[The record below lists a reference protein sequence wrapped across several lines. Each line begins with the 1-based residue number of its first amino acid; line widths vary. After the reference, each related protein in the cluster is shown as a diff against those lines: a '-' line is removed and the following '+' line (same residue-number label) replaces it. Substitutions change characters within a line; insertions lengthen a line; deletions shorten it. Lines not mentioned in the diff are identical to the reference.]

1 MEIFKIISDPYKKEI
16 KFETVVTE
24 TWETIPVTR
33 NDNSNLVSDELVH
46 GFFPYNVKK
55 IIDEIYEMKHKQG
68 QRIEIMFEGTAD
80 DYNALRNLC
89 SREKYADKIK
99 LLAQKKYLNSAKD
112 ILPKIS
118 DIFKNVKPLIDDT
131 IFSDEKFKADMQ
143 KLEDTVNRQM
153 VPICVIGNYSSGKST
168 FVNALIGREIL
179 PSGDDPVTDCVYR
192 ITCSPDKEC
201 GWVQFEYKGKTVRFL
216 INSENN
222 DGFVSYGQSI
232 SDDKFLSGLK
242 EKLAFCSSKSVHF
255 RIHTLLFMIEEHKK
269 QTKNHDTKS
278 DISSLIQICIPFSKE
293 GVLSESKCDYVI
305 FDTPGESSA
314 SNEYHSDVLQKQM
327 QSLSNGLVLFITDS
341 RSLDKVSEENL
352 CRKLISM
359 DSIDER
365 FTMVIVNRA
374 DSANLP
380 KDGFEDSDIEE
391 KLGQAV
397 CSTLHSNRIFYVS
410 SILGL
415 ASKQNGKFID
425 EYYQNVYDKEIRN
438 YTDSNARTV
447 KSLYRYNIIPEQIK
461 ENCDEM
467 SEAQPNKLFAKSGLF
482 WIEQE
487 IKQFAEEYS
496 PYDKCIRSK
505 AFLEEIIEKTL
516 SLTKE
521 KQKKFEASK
530 AELDKKLK
538 EEAKKNIDYLQDTA
552 VSFWDKC
559 KKDYLLKMAEKEK
572 FTEIEQSEF
581 QKWHDDLQSYFQ
593 SYYKG
598 YNFWKD
604 AKAKNFKERV
614 DNKKKLKELSKE
626 IETIV
631 SDRIFKKV
639 KEKFDNEIYD
649 YNNILYHTSKVSLI
663 DISEKLKKEL
673 IDAITCSEGL
683 SDEKKRELE
692 RIVAN
697 YERLQFQ
704 EKADTAF
711 DINNLKQYKF
721 KIGNLKI
728 GEKDSLNLKKLT
740 STYNRE
746 MKKNIDD
753 IADGL
758 EKNHIPAFAQWKN
771 RLLQLLEDNIV
782 EINPDLRELNAEVN
796 AQKKEI
802 EDLKDKGLRLREYK
816 NQIESLMKWR

>member
-16 KFETVVTE
+16 KFETVVIETE
-24 TWETIPVTR
+24 ETIPVTR

-55 IIDEIYEMKHKQG
+55 IIDEIYEIKHKQG
-68 QRIEIMFEGTAD
+68 QQIEIAFEGTAD

-99 LLAQKKYLNSAKD
+99 LLAQKNYLNSAKD

-118 DIFKNVKPLIDDT
+118 EIFEKVKPLVDDT

-179 PSGDDPVTDCVYR
+179 PSGDDPVTDCVYK
-192 ITCSPDKEC
+192 ITRSPDKEC
-201 GWVQFEYKGKTVRFL
+201 GWVQFEYKGQTVRFL
-216 INSENN
+216 INNDCQ
-222 DGFVSYGQSI
+222 DGFISYNQNI
-232 SDDKFLSGLK
+232 SSDKFLSGLK
-242 EKLAFCSSKSVHF
+242 KKLDSDSSKSVCF
-255 RIHTLLFMIEEHKK
+255 RIHTLLFAIEEYKK
-269 QTKNHDTKS
+269 QAKNHDTQS

-415 ASKQNGKFID
+415 ASKQNGKLID

-438 YTDSNARTV
+438 YTDSNARNM

-521 KQKKFEASK
+521 KQKKFEVSK

-538 EEAKKNIDYLQDTA
+538 EEAKKNIDYLQNTA

-559 KKDYLLKMAEKEK
+559 KKDYLLKW
-572 FTEIEQSEF
+572 Q
-581 QKWHDDLQSYFQ
+581 
-593 SYYKG
+593 
-598 YNFWKD
+598 
-604 AKAKNFKERV
+604 
-614 DNKKKLKELSKE
+614 KKK
-626 IETIV
+626 
-631 SDRIFKKV
+631 
-639 KEKFDNEIYD
+639 
-649 YNNILYHTSKVSLI
+649 SLR
-663 DISEKLKKEL
+663 K
-673 IDAITCSEGL
+673 
-683 SDEKKRELE
+683 
-692 RIVAN
+692 
-697 YERLQFQ
+697 
-704 EKADTAF
+704 
-711 DINNLKQYKF
+711 
-721 KIGNLKI
+721 
-728 GEKDSLNLKKLT
+728 
-740 STYNRE
+740 
-746 MKKNIDD
+746 
-753 IADGL
+753 
-758 EKNHIPAFAQWKN
+758 
-771 RLLQLLEDNIV
+771 
-782 EINPDLRELNAEVN
+782 
-796 AQKKEI
+796 
-802 EDLKDKGLRLREYK
+802 
-816 NQIESLMKWR
+816 

>member
-1 MEIFKIISDPYKKEI
+1 METFKIISDPYKKEI
-16 KFETVVTE
+16 KFETVVKE
-24 TWETIPVTR
+24 TGETIPVTR

-55 IIDEIYEMKHKQG
+55 IIDEIYDMKHKQG
-68 QRIEIMFEGTAD
+68 QQIKIRFEGTAD

-89 SREKYADKIK
+89 SREKYADKIE

-118 DIFKNVKPLIDDT
+118 EIFEKVKPLVDDT

-179 PSGDDPVTDCVYR
+179 PSGDDPVTDCVYK
-192 ITCSPDKEC
+192 ITRSPDKEC
-201 GWVQFEYKGKTVRFL
+201 GWVQFEYKGQTVRFL
-216 INSENN
+216 INNDCQ
-222 DGFVSYGQSI
+222 DGFISYNQNI
-232 SDDKFLSGLK
+232 SSDKFLSGLK
-242 EKLAFCSSKSVHF
+242 KKLDSDSSKSVCF
-255 RIHTLLFMIEEHKK
+255 RIHTLLFAIEEYKK
-269 QTKNHDTKS
+269 QAKNHDTQS

-415 ASKQNGKFID
+415 ASKQNGKLID

-461 ENCDEM
+461 ENCDEL

-538 EEAKKNIDYLQDTA
+538 EEAKENIDYLRKTA
-552 VSFWDKC
+552 RLFWDKC
-559 KKDYLLKMAEKEK
+559 KQELYVIKMVNKMK

-581 QKWHDDLQSYFQ
+581 QKWHDNLQNFFQ
-593 SYYKG
+593 LYKG
-598 YNFWKD
+598 YNSLKCT
-604 AKAKNFKERV
+604 KGENFKERM

-631 SDRIFKKV
+631 SDRLFKKV
-639 KEKFDNEIYD
+639 KEQFNDKMYV
-649 YNNILYHTSKVSLI
+649 YNDRLYQASKASLT

-683 SDEKKRELE
+683 SYEKKRELE

-740 STYNRE
+740 STYSSE

-753 IADGL
+753 IAHKL
-758 EKNHIPAFAQWKN
+758 INNHILAFAEWRD

>member
-24 TWETIPVTR
+24 TEETIPVTR

-55 IIDEIYEMKHKQG
+55 IIDEIYEIKYKQG
-68 QRIEIMFEGTAD
+68 QQIEIMFEGTAD

-99 LLAQKKYLNSAKD
+99 LLAQKNYLNSAKD

-118 DIFKNVKPLIDDT
+118 EIFEKVKPLVDDT

-179 PSGDDPVTDCVYR
+179 PNGDDPVTDCVYR
-192 ITCSPDKEC
+192 ITRSPDKEC
-201 GWVQFEYKGKTVRFL
+201 GWVQFEYKGKTVKFSVK
-216 INSENN
+216 SERH
-222 DGFVSYGQSI
+222 SI
-232 SDDKFLSGLK
+232 LDYQGLSDDTFLSGLK
-242 EKLAFCSSKSVHF
+242 KKLDSDSSKSVCF
-255 RIHTLLFMIEEHKK
+255 RIHTLLFAIEEHKK
-269 QTKNHDTKS
+269 QAKNHDTQS

-380 KDGFEDSDIEE
+380 KNGFEDSDIEE

-415 ASKQNGKFID
+415 ASKQNGKLID

-461 ENCDEM
+461 ENCDEL

-505 AFLEEIIEKTL
+505 VFLEEIIEKTL

-538 EEAKKNIDYLQDTA
+538 EEAKKNINYLRETA
-552 VSFWDKC
+552 RLFWDKC

-581 QKWHDDLQSYFQ
+581 QKWHDNLQSYFQ
-593 SYYKG
+593 SYKG

-639 KEKFDNEIYD
+639 KEKFDDEIYD
-649 YNNILYHTSKVSLI
+649 YNDILYHTSRVSLI

-683 SDEKKRELE
+683 SYEKKRELE

-704 EKADTAF
+704 KKADTAF

-740 STYNRE
+740 STYSSE

-753 IADGL
+753 IAHKL
-758 EKNHIPAFAQWKN
+758 INNHILAFAEWRD

-802 EDLKDKGLRLREYK
+802 EDLKDKGVRLREYK
-816 NQIESLMKWR
+816 NQIEFLMKWR

>member
-24 TWETIPVTR
+24 KTIPVTR

-55 IIDEIYEMKHKQG
+55 IIDEIYEMKYKQG

-89 SREKYADKIK
+89 SREKYADKIE

-118 DIFKNVKPLIDDT
+118 EIFEKVKPLVDDT

-168 FVNALIGREIL
+168 FVNALIGGEIL
-179 PSGDDPVTDCVYR
+179 PSGDDPVTDCVYK
-192 ITCSPDKEC
+192 ITRSPDKEC
-201 GWVQFEYKGKTVRFL
+201 GWVQFEYKGQTVRFL
-216 INSENN
+216 INNDRQ
-222 DGFVSYGQSI
+222 DGFISYNQNI
-232 SDDKFLSGLK
+232 SSDKFLSGLK
-242 EKLAFCSSKSVHF
+242 KKLDSDSSKSVCF
-255 RIHTLLFMIEEHKK
+255 RIHTLLFAIEEYKK
-269 QTKNHDTKS
+269 QAKNHDTQS

-415 ASKQNGKFID
+415 ASKQNGKLID

-438 YTDSNARTV
+438 YTDSNARNM

-467 SEAQPNKLFAKSGLF
+467 SETQPNKLFGKSGLF

-487 IKQFAEEYS
+487 IKRFAEEYS

-521 KQKKFEASK
+521 KQKKFEVSK

-538 EEAKKNIDYLQDTA
+538 EEAKKNINYLRETA
-552 VSFWDKC
+552 RLFWDKC

-581 QKWHDDLQSYFQ
+581 QKWHDDLQSSFQ
-593 SYYKG
+593 LYKE
-598 YNFWKD
+598 YNSPKCT
-604 AKAKNFKERV
+604 KGENFKERM
-614 DNKKKLKELSKE
+614 DNKKKLKELSKD
-626 IETIV
+626 IESQV
-631 SDRIFKKV
+631 SARLFKKV
-639 KEKFDNEIYD
+639 KKKFNHEIDN
-649 YNNILYHTSKVSLI
+649 YNNRLYQASKASLT

-683 SDEKKRELE
+683 SHEKKSELE

-704 EKADTAF
+704 KKADTAF

-728 GEKDSLNLKKLT
+728 GEKDINDIGKKLAY
-740 STYNRE
+740 SHVMVFVEWR
-746 MKKNIDD
+746 
-753 IADGL
+753 
-758 EKNHIPAFAQWKN
+758 N
-771 RLLQLLEDNIV
+771 RLLQLLGDNIV

>member
-1 MEIFKIISDPYKKEI
+1 METFKIISDPYKKEI

-24 TWETIPVTR
+24 TEETIPVTR

-55 IIDEIYEMKHKQG
+55 IIDEIYEIKHKQG
-68 QRIEIMFEGTAD
+68 QQIEIAFEGTAD

-118 DIFKNVKPLIDDT
+118 EIFEKVKPLVDDT

-179 PSGDDPVTDCVYR
+179 PSGDDPVTDCVYK
-192 ITCSPDKEC
+192 ITRSPDKEC
-201 GWVQFEYKGKTVRFL
+201 GWVQFEYKGQTVRFL
-216 INSENN
+216 INNDRQ
-222 DGFVSYGQSI
+222 DGFISYNQNI
-232 SDDKFLSGLK
+232 SSDKFLSGLK
-242 EKLAFCSSKSVHF
+242 KKLDSDSSKSVCF
-255 RIHTLLFMIEEHKK
+255 RIHTLLFAIEEYKK
-269 QTKNHDTKS
+269 QAKNHDTQS

-415 ASKQNGKFID
+415 ASKQNGKLID

-438 YTDSNARTV
+438 YTDSNARNM

-461 ENCDEM
+461 ENCDEL

-505 AFLEEIIEKTL
+505 VFLEEIIEKTL

-538 EEAKKNIDYLQDTA
+538 EEAKKNINDLRGTA

-559 KKDYLLKMAEKEK
+559 RQELYVIKMVNKME

-581 QKWHDDLQSYFQ
+581 QGWYDDILSSFQ
-593 SYYKG
+593 SYKG
-598 YNFWKD
+598 YNSLKC
-604 AKAKNFKERV
+604 AKGENFKERM
-614 DNKKKLKELSKE
+614 DNKKKLKELSKD
-626 IETIV
+626 IESQV
-631 SDRIFKKV
+631 SARLFKKV
-639 KEKFDNEIYD
+639 KKKFNHEIDN
-649 YNNILYHTSKVSLI
+649 YNNRLYQASKASLT

-683 SDEKKRELE
+683 SHEKKSELE

-704 EKADTAF
+704 KKADTAF

-740 STYNRE
+740 STYNSE
-746 MKKNIDD
+746 MKKNIND
-753 IADGL
+753 IGKKLAYSHVMVFV
-758 EKNHIPAFAQWKN
+758 EWRN
-771 RLLQLLEDNIV
+771 RLLQLLGDNIV

-802 EDLKDKGLRLREYK
+802 EDLKAKGLRLREYK
-816 NQIESLMKWR
+816 NQIEFLMKWR

>member
-16 KFETVVTE
+16 KFESVVTE
-24 TWETIPVTR
+24 TGETIPVTR

-68 QRIEIMFEGTAD
+68 QQVEIRFEGTAD

-118 DIFKNVKPLIDDT
+118 EIFEKVKPLVDDT

-179 PSGDDPVTDCVYR
+179 PSGDDPVTDCVYK
-192 ITCSPDKEC
+192 ITRSPDKEC
-201 GWVQFEYKGKTVRFL
+201 GWVQFEYKGQTVRFL
-216 INSENN
+216 INNDRQ
-222 DGFVSYGQSI
+222 DGFISYNQNI
-232 SDDKFLSGLK
+232 SSDKFLSGLK
-242 EKLAFCSSKSVHF
+242 KKLDSDSSKSVCF
-255 RIHTLLFMIEEHKK
+255 RIHTLLFAIEEYKK
-269 QTKNHDTKS
+269 QAKNHDTQS

-293 GVLSESKCDYVI
+293 GVLSESKC
-305 FDTPGESSA
+305 
-314 SNEYHSDVLQKQM
+314 
-327 QSLSNGLVLFITDS
+327 ITDS

-505 AFLEEIIEKTL
+505 VFLEEIIEKTL

-530 AELDKKLK
+530 AKLDKELK
-538 EEAKKNIDYLQDTA
+538 EEAKKNIDYLRETA
-552 VSFWDKC
+552 RLFWDKC
-559 KKDYLLKMAEKEK
+559 GQEIYVIKMVEKME

-581 QKWHDDLQSYFQ
+581 QGWYDDILSSFQ
-593 SYYKG
+593 SYKG
-598 YNFWKD
+598 YNSLKC
-604 AKAKNFKERV
+604 AKGENFKERM
-614 DNKKKLKELSKE
+614 DNKKKLKELSKN
-626 IETIV
+626 IESQV
-631 SDRIFKKV
+631 SARLFKKV
-639 KEKFDNEIYD
+639 KKKFNHEID
-649 YNNILYHTSKVSLI
+649 IYNDRLYQASKASLT

-683 SDEKKRELE
+683 SYEKKRELE

-704 EKADTAF
+704 KKADTAF

-740 STYNRE
+740 STYNSE
-746 MKKNIDD
+746 MKKNIND
-753 IADGL
+753 IGQKLAYSHVL
-758 EKNHIPAFAQWKN
+758 AFAEWEDK
-771 RLLQLLEDNIV
+771 LLQLLEDNIV

>member
-1 MEIFKIISDPYKKEI
+1 METFKIISDPYKKEI
-16 KFETVVTE
+16 KFETVVKE
-24 TWETIPVTR
+24 TGETIPVTR

-55 IIDEIYEMKHKQG
+55 IIDEIYDMKHKQG
-68 QRIEIMFEGTAD
+68 QQIKIRFEGTAD

-89 SREKYADKIK
+89 SREKYADKIE

-118 DIFKNVKPLIDDT
+118 EIFEKVKPLVDDT

-179 PSGDDPVTDCVYR
+179 PSGDDPVTDCVYK
-192 ITCSPDKEC
+192 ITRSPDKEC
-201 GWVQFEYKGKTVRFL
+201 GWVQFEYKGQTVRFL
-216 INSENN
+216 INNDRQ
-222 DGFVSYGQSI
+222 DGFISYNQNI
-232 SDDKFLSGLK
+232 SSDKFLSGLK
-242 EKLAFCSSKSVHF
+242 KKLDSDSSKSVCF
-255 RIHTLLFMIEEHKK
+255 RIHTLLFAIEEYKK
-269 QTKNHDTKS
+269 QAKNHDTQS

-438 YTDSNARTV
+438 YTDSNARNM

-505 AFLEEIIEKTL
+505 VFLEEIIEKTL

-538 EEAKKNIDYLQDTA
+538 EEAEKNINDLRGTA

-559 KKDYLLKMAEKEK
+559 GQEIYVIKMVEKMK

-581 QKWHDDLQSYFQ
+581 QGWYDDILSSFQ
-593 SYYKG
+593 SYKG
-598 YNFWKD
+598 YNSLKC
-604 AKAKNFKERV
+604 AKGENFKERM
-614 DNKKKLKELSKE
+614 DNKKKLKELSKD
-626 IETIV
+626 IESQV
-631 SDRIFKKV
+631 SARLFKKV
-639 KEKFDNEIYD
+639 KKKFNHEIDN
-649 YNNILYHTSKVSLI
+649 YNNRLYQASKASLT

-673 IDAITCSEGL
+673 IGAITCSEGL
-683 SDEKKRELE
+683 SHEKKSELE

-704 EKADTAF
+704 KKADTAF

-740 STYNRE
+740 STYNSE
-746 MKKNIDD
+746 MKKNIND
-753 IADGL
+753 IGKKLAYSHVMVFV
-758 EKNHIPAFAQWKN
+758 EWRN
-771 RLLQLLEDNIV
+771 RLLQLLGDNIV

-802 EDLKDKGLRLREYK
+802 EDLKYKGQRLEKYK
-816 NQIESLMKWR
+816 NQIESLMEWR